1 MVTAEAINATINAT
15 VNASLMPVTFW
26 DRAVDIYIPLI
37 KERTLA
43 LVLAPHGNPEM
54 LWIVFP
60 LLVSLVFMTLYFGRY
75 RKEELGWNTAFGN
88 SLALLFVAV
97 DLFRQIAKQPSNFE
111 LLQQG
116 ILSSRVLVPIIISLF
131 AIFLLVSNFFHI
143 LPKFFAFF
151 ISSALPI
158 NFLAYVGIVVVYTGF
173 RFDWFTLIAAGILYI
188 LLLILFA
195 IIHHF
200 EPQDWEEKQQDM
212 IDQMMHKNEHRHE
225 RYHNEGDHQ

>member
-1 MVTAEAINATINAT
+1 MAAVEVINATINAT
-15 VNASLMPVTFW
+15 ADAVVSMPPLTFSEKL
-26 DRAVDIYIPLI
+26 VHLYMPLF
-37 KERTLA
+37 KERVWGLIT
-43 LVLAPHGNPEM
+43 APGGHPDM
-54 LWIVFP
+54 LWILFP

-97 DLFRQIAKQPSNFE
+97 DLFRQIAKQPE
-111 LLQQG
+111 HLQLLQQG
-116 ILSSRVLVPIIISLF
+116 VLSSRLLVPFLIFLF
-131 AIFLLVSNFFHI
+131 AFFLLLSNFFHI

-173 RFDWFTLIAAGILYI
+173 PFDWITLISAVILYI

-195 IIHHF
+195 IIKLL
-200 EPQDWEEKQQDM
+200 EPQDWEEKQEEM
-212 IDQMMHKNEHRHE
+212 IDKMMEKNTARKIKEE
-225 RYHNEGDHQ
+225 DE